1 MLRLN
6 CFIRV
11 AADTREDVIK
21 TALELVESSRKEKG
35 CISYDLFESA
45 TRKDVL
51 MICETWADEAALE
64 SHKASEHFSRLSPRL
79 HATAEEM
86 KLEKFPF

>member
-11 AADTREDVIK
+11 TPETKEEVKK
-21 TALELVESSRKEKG
+21 TALELVEHSRKEAG

-45 TRKDVL
+45 TRDDVM
-51 MICETWADEAALE
+51 MICETWVDEAALD
-64 SHKASEHFSRLSPRL
+64 SHKSSEHFSRLSPCL
-79 HATAEEM
+79 HAVAAEM